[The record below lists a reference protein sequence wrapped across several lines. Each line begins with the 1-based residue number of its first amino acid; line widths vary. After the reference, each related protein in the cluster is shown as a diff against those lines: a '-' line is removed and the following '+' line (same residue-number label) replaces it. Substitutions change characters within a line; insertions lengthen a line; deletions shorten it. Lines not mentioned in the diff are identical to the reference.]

1 MIVVLHQTALGA
13 EKHGLFHILRT
24 GSPARRTGT
33 GKLHHSAKNFRF
45 QPLCSLKGTHWHK
58 LCVVE
63 HKWDIRTVPR
73 GTFPHQREV
82 LIKQIT
88 VHLSARLGTLP
99 DIFDRGGAE
108 AGICQQQV
116 FLRAVRVGSA
126 ELLPQGLCGR
136 QAHCFFRAD
145 SFQTIKE
152 TVELRINRTDQHRN
166 VCSLGP
172 KPTAVLERI
181 SKIEAVRVG
190 TLAHV
195 RAFCFQSRADVPVSL
210 RQLVVGH
217 SFQLLCCL
225 HVKLLHQRL
234 HTVPAAADTVVQQ
247 TFQHT
252 THYHRPVVQ
261 AICCRGLQQRCHFGT
276 AAGLAEYRHA
286 AGIAAKRCNIVPHP
300 PQCQD
305 DIIPTRI
312 AGVCVLLPKI
322 GEIQVAQDVQP
333 VVQ

>member
-1 MIVVLHQTALGA
+1 M
-13 EKHGLFHILRT
+13 
-24 GSPARRTGT
+24 
-33 GKLHHSAKNFRF
+33 
-45 QPLCSLKGTHWHK
+45 
-58 LCVVE
+58 
-63 HKWDIRTVPR
+63 PR
-73 GTFPHQREV
+73 GAFSHQREI

-116 FLRAVRVGSA
+116 FLRAVRVGNA

-136 QAHCFFRAD
+136 QAHCFLRAD

-152 TVELRINRTDQHRN
+152 TVELRINRTNQHRN

-225 HVKLLHQRL
+225 HTKLLHQRL

-247 TFQHT
+247 TFQHA

-300 PQCQD
+300 LQCQD